1 MLLTAAVIALN
12 FSSASGSNFSLERD
26 FWEGSFFSSFPA
38 YLDASFAEICLIAA
52 FESLFFKISC

>member
-1 MLLTAAVIALN
+1 MAAVIALN

-26 FWEGSFFSSFPA
+26 FWEGSFFSSSFPA
-38 YLDASFAEICLIAA
+38 NLDASFAEICLIAA